1 MMDDL
6 IQTYNSQ
13 IVLPYWLVGLL
24 TLGVIVDLF
33 QFIWLM
39 KRGFRKFKRAFYLR
53 IEREMLG
60 KMKQAE
66 LRGKQ

>member
-1 MMDDL
+1 MIDNV
-6 IQTYNSQ
+6 IEAYNSQ

-33 QFIWLM
+33 QFLWLM
-39 KRGFRKFKRAFYLR
+39 KRGLRKFKRAFYLR

-66 LRGKQ
+66 LRGKP